1 MFKLKLNLNVP
12 LSSLTNK
19 ELEILQYIHDNE
31 NRIINM
37 SIQEFA
43 KEINYSTSTVLRFCR
58 KIGFSG
64 YPELKFFLR
73 AKDNESST
81 NSTNYSV
88 QSIKKSIITDVEGT
102 TSLMN
107 TDDLL
112 QIAKILSSNTS
123 IYIHSPGGLTDISVN
138 YLVSMLF
145 ISGCHNI
152 YKSSAAKMTRHYI
165 QTLDKGNV
173 FIFIS
178 SSGSFES
185 TLNLAKEAKMHGMI
199 VISISS
205 IENNDLAEISNYNL
219 RFFSK
224 QTENEGADSTSR
236 FCTFFVLSAFI
247 EFFNQYKKG
256 VTNEDIS

>member
-1 MFKLKLNLNVP
+1 MKLHLNIP
-12 LSSLTNK
+12 LSSLSNK
-19 ELEILQYIHDNE
+19 ELEILQYVHDHSE
-31 NRIINM
+31 QIVKM

-43 KEINYSTSTVLRFCR
+43 KKINYSTSTVLRFCR
-58 KIGFSG
+58 KLGFSG
-64 YPELKFFLR
+64 FAELKFYLR
-73 AKDNESST
+73 AQESQTIIETSHD
-81 NSTNYSV
+81 SV
-88 QSIKKSIITDVEGT
+88 DSIKKSIVTDLEGT
-102 TSLMN
+102 TSLIN

-123 IYIHSPGGLTDISVN
+123 IYLHYPGGLTDISVN
-138 YLVSMLF
+138 YLESMLF
-145 ISGCHNI
+145 ISGCQNI
-152 YKSSAAKMTRHYI
+152 YKSTAAKMTRHYI
-165 QTLDKGNV
+165 QTLDAGNV

-178 SSGSFES
+178 NSGSFES
-185 TLNLAKEAKMHGMI
+185 TLNLAKEAKLHGMI

-247 EFFNQYKKG
+247 EFFSLYKKG
-256 VTNEDIS
+256 IEYENIS